1 MPSGFPAE
9 MMYSIFSKLEMPT
22 LCQMRTVNTEW
33 KKISDDLI
41 MRRKEAIWWLLA
53 PNYVDASIKDY
64 LNAYKNVDIDSERVT
79 KLKAD
84 IESMALG
91 VVSDIVKKMQ
101 VCCSKMADSDGKSL
115 SLAKLLHELLQLDDI
130 VTAIENAFITANRQ
144 LQSKEI
150 LDTVAKINAP
160 LSEKKKIEHTLS
172 LWAYCP
178 ESPGIDHLHTL
189 IKGYLIVCEKGYRNM
204 NSVLTD
210 ALKDRIHYAV
220 STRVSTLL
228 KLMTVKAA
236 MSNNMDA
243 QNDAINLIDQT
254 AAMIL
259 ESVAK
264 ANKDLSEPEKI
275 RPNLSNVILDVP
287 NHKGI
292 NALNFKYWLID
303 RVTFNTDL
311 YSSHQFDVEDATLTH
326 ITFGPESM
334 YSLEVLSAA
343 NHYCADL
350 FFENVEGHMGLFNH
364 VADGVRWNTPLNEE
378 VQRQF
383 LRLFKEIRSLNKEN
397 ETLKKENDLLRN
409 SKPASMID
417 DSLSH
422 PDGPEYKK
430 MKMN

>member
-1 MPSGFPAE
+1 MYMPSGFPAE

-160 LSEKKKIEHTLS
+160 LS
-172 LWAYCP
+172 
-178 ESPGIDHLHTL
+178 
-189 IKGYLIVCEKGYRNM
+189 
-204 NSVLTD
+204 
-210 ALKDRIHYAV
+210 
-220 STRVSTLL
+220 
-228 KLMTVKAA
+228 
-236 MSNNMDA
+236 
-243 QNDAINLIDQT
+243 
-254 AAMIL
+254 
-259 ESVAK
+259 
-264 ANKDLSEPEKI
+264 
-275 RPNLSNVILDVP
+275 
-287 NHKGI
+287 
-292 NALNFKYWLID
+292 
-303 RVTFNTDL
+303 
-311 YSSHQFDVEDATLTH
+311 
-326 ITFGPESM
+326 
-334 YSLEVLSAA
+334 
-343 NHYCADL
+343 
-350 FFENVEGHMGLFNH
+350 
-364 VADGVRWNTPLNEE
+364 
-378 VQRQF
+378 
-383 LRLFKEIRSLNKEN
+383 
-397 ETLKKENDLLRN
+397 
-409 SKPASMID
+409 
-417 DSLSH
+417 
-422 PDGPEYKK
+422 
-430 MKMN
+430 